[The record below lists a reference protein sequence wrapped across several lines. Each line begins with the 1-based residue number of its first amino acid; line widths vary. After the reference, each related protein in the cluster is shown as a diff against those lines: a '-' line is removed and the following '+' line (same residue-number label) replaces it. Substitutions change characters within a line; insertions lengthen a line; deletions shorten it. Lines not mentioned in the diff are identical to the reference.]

1 MKCPYIFIF
10 LSVAFTYWPKSLL
23 EVNRDSVY
31 LLSVCI
37 FVQNNLFSIF
47 AIVFYIYFPLSM
59 YRLPNILQIAND
71 IVCKVRLTYIA
82 ITWVSESFV
91 VGSSGLELKGNF
103 FLLAG
108 TSNVSQ
114 SRNRW
119 CNHVFNLTVWT
130 AVGHI
135 PCGIVQRVA
144 LHN

>member
-1 MKCPYIFIF
+1 
-10 LSVAFTYWPKSLL
+10 
-23 EVNRDSVY
+23 VY

-114 SRNRW
+114 SRNR
-119 CNHVFNLTVWT
+119 
-130 AVGHI
+130 
-135 PCGIVQRVA
+135 
-144 LHN
+144 